1 MPEKLKKWLENHP
14 LPKNTDVTTDSTKVI
29 SSMSAKAVPQKQSDG
44 GVA

>member
-14 LPKNTDVTTDSTKVI
+14 LPKNTEDTATSFST
-29 SSMSAKAVPQKQSDG
+29 SSAKAVPKKQSDG

>member
-14 LPKNTDVTTDSTKVI
+14 MPNTSDVTTDSTKVI
-29 SSMSAKAVPQKQSDG
+29 STPSAKAVPKKQSDG